1 MYERFLENNADAIR
15 QPVDAAEIAKYTGRV
30 PEQLLVLWQEAGRGT
45 FCGGM
50 VRLVDP
56 ADYQAF
62 VDRYFRKAWNES
74 AVPFLVTAFGDLFAC
89 VKSQPLGD
97 HIVFLNIRYGT
108 FQILPNRPEILC
120 NIHLFDK
127 RHYYALDRYPEIRE
141 KAGTPQPDECLGY
154 VPPLAL
160 GGTEE
165 DGNIQRLKL
174 LPYIQEIAQ
183 VIGDFEPEDFSG
195 KYPWIGPGRVPK
207 KKRFVPPTEDA
218 VNQTITDIARRISGA
233 DPAVMQAIHSCV
245 SDISTY
251 CSEHAG
257 QYEDRNTDPAQASPL
272 ELKWLGMVDILL
284 GHGYAWELDWRCELE
299 DFEFALQEILKKNE
313 DAGCLLK
320 ALGDETLSEDDNIT
334 VWCTRFSKACPLSAV
349 GCIDIDSDSYVIFP
363 TQKTVL
369 DRFWQ
374 AAAQIGQK
382 VAPVENS

>member
-15 QPVDAAEIAKYTGRV
+15 QPVDAAEIAKYSGRV
-30 PEQLLVLWQEAGRGT
+30 PEQLLDLWQEAGRGT

-50 VRLVDP
+50 VRLVNP
-56 ADYQAF
+56 ADYQDF

-89 VKSQPLGD
+89 VKSQTLGD

-120 NIHLFDK
+120 NLHLFDK

-154 VPPLAL
+154 VPALAL

-165 DGNIQRLKL
+165 DGNIQRVKL

-183 VIGDFEPEDFSG
+183 AIGDFEPEDFSG
-195 KYPWIGPGRVPK
+195 KYSWIGPGRVPK

-218 VNQTITDIARRISGA
+218 VNQNITDIARRISGA
-233 DPAVMQAIHSCV
+233 DPAVMQAIHSCI

-272 ELKWLGMVDILL
+272 ELKWLGMVDILSL
-284 GHGYAWELDWRCELE
+284 IH
-299 DFEFALQEILKKNE
+299 I
-313 DAGCLLK
+313 
-320 ALGDETLSEDDNIT
+320 
-334 VWCTRFSKACPLSAV
+334 
-349 GCIDIDSDSYVIFP
+349 
-363 TQKTVL
+363 
-369 DRFWQ
+369 
-374 AAAQIGQK
+374 
-382 VAPVENS
+382 